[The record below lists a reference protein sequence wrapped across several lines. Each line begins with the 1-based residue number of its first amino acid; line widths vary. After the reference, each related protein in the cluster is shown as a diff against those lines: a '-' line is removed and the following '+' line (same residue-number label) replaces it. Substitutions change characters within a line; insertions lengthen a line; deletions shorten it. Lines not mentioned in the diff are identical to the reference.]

1 MHHRP
6 GAGRCSPRASTTHLR
21 AITFIACVF
30 NVDASVVNTRTST
43 LNVDAG
49 AMMSRVSVVISEAR
63 ALIAPAVKST
73 SRHRVINAAAG
84 MDALIAARRGMH
96 GVILGVKNEA
106 KAYYGPSSDQ
116 IAALGLKK
124 KSERSRSGR
133 GKKGTEGA

>member
-1 MHHRP
+1 M
-6 GAGRCSPRASTTHLR
+6 
-21 AITFIACVF
+21 
-30 NVDASVVNTRTST
+30 VNTRTST

-106 KAYYGPSSDQ
+106 NGPSSDQ

-133 GKKGTEGA
+133 GKKGTEGV